1 MRDSAKFR
9 PCPNR
14 PNHWIEVEVVPEET
28 VAHRVNATRR
38 EPARDPQSGAVLIGQ
53 YVDRPFAKT
62 EYEVKP
68 AYEVPTGFEI
78 IGRPGQSLE
87 DAILAF
93 EAGNPDEAAEFDV
106 VTMMMGDGS
115 GEG

>member
-1 MRDSAKFR
+1 MRDSSNFR

-14 PNHWIEVEVVPEET
+14 PGHWYEVALVPEE
-28 VAHRVNATRR
+28 HGQERQDRRVQVCDAAGR
-38 EPARDPQSGAVLIGQ
+38 PIIGQ
-53 YVDRPFAKT
+53 YRMTTSTVDVLVREAR
-62 EYEVKP
+62 EE
-68 AYEVPTGFEI
+68 PTGFELAAK
-78 IGRPGQSLE
+78 PGQSLE